1 MKPKD
6 FTNRPIDSVMQQSEA
21 ETVARNI
28 MVILYK
34 TGNDCRKLK
43 FSEYKKERKKDGGY
57 SDMEETYFKKVIK
70 YCGSEEAAKT
80 FSPCWNKA

>member
-1 MKPKD
+1 MNPTPIPT
-6 FTNRPIDSVMQQSEA
+6 TNANWR
-21 ETVARNI
+21 
-28 MVILYK
+28 
-34 TGNDCRKLK
+34 TGVREKLK

>member
-34 TGNDCRKLK
+34 TGNDWRKLK
-43 FSEYKKERKKDGGY
+43 FSEYKKERKKDGGNR
-57 SDMEETYFKKVIK
+57 DMEENYFKKEIK
-70 YCGSEEAAKT
+70 Y
-80 FSPCWNKA
+80 